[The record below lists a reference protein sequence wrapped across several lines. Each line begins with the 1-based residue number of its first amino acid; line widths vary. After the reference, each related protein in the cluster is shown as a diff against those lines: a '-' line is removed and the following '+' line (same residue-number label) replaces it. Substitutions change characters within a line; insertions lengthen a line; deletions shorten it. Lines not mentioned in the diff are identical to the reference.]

1 MINFEEFEKVDLRVG
16 KVIEAE
22 KVEESEKL
30 LKLQVDLGEEKRQIL
45 AGIAK
50 FYAPEDLVGKSV
62 ILVVNLEPK
71 IMFNMESQGMILAV
85 KDNTNLSV
93 LVPEREIAPGSKIS

>member
-16 KVIEAE
+16 KIIEAE
-22 KVEESEKL
+22 KIEESEKL

-62 ILVVNLEPK
+62 VLVVNLEPK

-85 KDNTNLSV
+85 KDSDDLSV
-93 LVPEREIAPGSKIS
+93 LVPEREIVPGSKIS

>member
-1 MINFEEFEKVDLRVG
+1 MRRRRY
-16 KVIEAE
+16 
-22 KVEESEKL
+22 EESEKL
-30 LKLQVDLGEEKRQIL
+30 LKLQIDLGEEKRQIL

-62 ILVVNLEPK
+62 VLVVNLEPK

-85 KDNTNLSV
+85 KDSDDLSV
-93 LVPEREIAPGSKIS
+93 LVPEREIVPGSKIS